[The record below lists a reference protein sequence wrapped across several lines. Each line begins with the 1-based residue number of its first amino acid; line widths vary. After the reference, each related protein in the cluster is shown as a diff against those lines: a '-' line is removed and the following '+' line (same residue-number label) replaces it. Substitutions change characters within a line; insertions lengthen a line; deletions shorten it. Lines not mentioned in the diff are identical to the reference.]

1 MAMLRLFG
9 GAFVFGNEELMFS
22 LYSEK
27 WSLHPDGDVI
37 VTPSSRLYPVRYRG
51 QQAMLK
57 VAEDPEEKYG
67 RLPLLYWNG
76 HGAAKVYEADGDAVL
91 MERTDSQRNL
101 FHMAM
106 TGSDEEVT
114 HIICRTVAKLHAP
127 RSTPVPGGLVPLD
140 KWFASLETAAP
151 AQGGLFARALEAAK
165 SLFADPEPPVVLHA
179 DVHHANILDF
189 GDRGW
194 LAIDPKRV
202 LGDRGYDYANLFC
215 NPELPLVT
223 APGRLQ
229 RHLPIVAKETGLH
242 PHRILNWVLAYAGLS
257 AAWFLE
263 DHDDFGVEND
273 LTMAR
278 IAIAELGS

>member
-1 MAMLRLFG
+1 
-9 GAFVFGNEELMFS
+9 MFS
-22 LYSEK
+22 SYFEK
-27 WSLHPDGDVI
+27 WSLQSDGEVI
-37 VTPSSRLYPVRYRG
+37 ATPSSHLFPVRYRE
-51 QQAMLK
+51 QPAMLK
-57 VAEDPEEKYG
+57 VAQDPEEKFG
-67 RLPLLYWNG
+67 RLPMVYWDG
-76 HGAAKVYEADGDAVL
+76 QGAAKIYESDTDAVL

-114 HIICRTVAKLHAP
+114 RIICRTVAELHAP
-127 RSTPVPGGLVPLD
+127 RVASIPPDLVPLD
-140 KWFASLETAAP
+140 KWFASLQAAAP
-151 AQGGLFARALEAAK
+151 IQGGLFARAYEAAQE
-165 SLFADPEPPVVLHA
+165 LLANPEPPVVLHG

-229 RHLPIVAKETGLH
+229 RHLPVVAEETSLA
-242 PHRILNWVLAYAGLS
+242 PRRILNWVLAYAGLS

-263 DHDDFGVEND
+263 DDDDFGVESD
-273 LTMAR
+273 LTMAQ
-278 IAIAELGS
+278 IAIAELNR

>member
-1 MAMLRLFG
+1 MPPSLDG
-9 GAFVFGNEELMFS
+9 GIWPWEVSPFMSSSYF
-22 LYSEK
+22 EK
-27 WSLHPDGDVI
+27 WSLLPDGEMI
-37 VTPSSRLYPVRYRG
+37 ITPSSHLYPVRYRNDA
-51 QQAMLK
+51 AMLK
-57 VAEDPEEKYG
+57 IAHDPEEKFG
-67 RLPLLYWNG
+67 RLPLAYWNG
-76 HGAAKVYEADGDAVL
+76 QGAARVYQSDADAVL

-106 TGSDEEVT
+106 TGSDVT
-114 HIICRTVAKLHAP
+114 VTRIICRTVAELHTP
-127 RSTPVPGGLVPLD
+127 RSVPFPSDLVPLD
-140 KWFASLETAAP
+140 KWFGSLEAAAP
-151 AQGGLFARALEAAK
+151 VHGGLFARALDAAK
-165 SLFADPEPPVVLHA
+165 TLFADPEPSVVLHG

-229 RHLPIVAKETGLH
+229 RHLPVVAEETGLSPRRLLH
-242 PHRILNWVLAYAGLS
+242 WILAYAGLS

-263 DHDDFGVEND
+263 DGDDSGVESD

-278 IAIAELGS
+278 IAIAELDR

>member
-1 MAMLRLFG
+1 
-9 GAFVFGNEELMFS
+9 MFS
-22 LYSEK
+22 LYFEK
-27 WSLHPDGDVI
+27 WSLQPDGEII
-37 VTPSSRLYPVRYRG
+37 VTPSSHLHPVRYRNR
-51 QQAMLK
+51 QAMLK
-57 VAEDPEEKYG
+57 VAQDPEEKFG
-67 RLPLLYWNG
+67 RLPMLYWNG
-76 HGAAKVYEADGDAVL
+76 QGAAKVYESDGEAVL

-106 TGSDEEVT
+106 TGSDQDAT
-114 HIICRTVAKLHAP
+114 RIICRTVAELHAP
-127 RSTPVPGGLVPLD
+127 RLTPVPQDLVPLD
-140 KWFASLETAAP
+140 KWFASLEAAAP

-165 SLFADPEPPVVLHA
+165 GLFADPEPPVVLHG

-202 LGDRGYDYANLFC
+202 FGDRGYDYANLFC

-229 RHLPIVAKETGLH
+229 RHLPIVAEETGLQ
-242 PHRILNWVLAYAGLS
+242 PRRILNWALAYSGLS

-263 DHDDFGVEND
+263 DGDDFGVESD
-273 LTMAR
+273 LTMAE
-278 IAIAELGS
+278 IAIAELDR